1 MADAYIGLGSN
12 LGDRIA
18 NLEAARRAIESGG
31 GKIQAA
37 SQIYETA
44 PWGPVAQGDYLNQVI
59 RIETGKTPRALLDA
73 LRAIETALGRDRANE
88 VRYGPRKIDLDI
100 LVFGTERIDEPDL
113 TIPHPRIL
121 ERAFVLVPLAEIAPG
136 LTIGGVGI
144 REALRRAG
152 TAGVRL
158 YET

>member
-1 MADAYIGLGSN
+1 MAEAFLGLGSN
-12 LGDRIA
+12 LGDRLA
-18 NLEAARRAIESGG
+18 NLEAARDAIERGG
-31 GKIQAA
+31 DRISAA

-59 RIETGKTPRALLDA
+59 RVETAKRPRALLDA
-73 LRAIETALGRDRANE
+73 LRRIETALGRDRANE
-88 VRYGPRKIDLDI
+88 VRYGPRSIDLDI
-100 LVFGTERIDEPDL
+100 LTFGAERIAEPDL

-121 ERAFVLVPLAEIAPG
+121 ERAFVLVPLDEIAPE
-136 LTIGGVGI
+136 LSIGGVPV
-144 REALRRAG
+144 REALRRVD